1 MLLLHSSH
9 ISLRLTIVIHK
20 NSSSLAQRATFGT
33 QNYYHVSSIFK
44 PDLTTLALTPKV
56 PTIQNKDTV
65 PFRYTPN
72 IQTFIGDVGLEGLFS
87 CAIMAVARCL
97 SEPEFEMDQYLS
109 IFIRDEII
117 TWYTT
122 QHIPQPQDLE
132 LQKQVTINVE
142 IVIRRLTS
150 LVKVP
155 GGNLPANQTVIDHIS
170 QAVDPL
176 SLAQMDLLW
185 MPWI

>member
-1 MLLLHSSH
+1 
-9 ISLRLTIVIHK
+9 
-20 NSSSLAQRATFGT
+20 
-33 QNYYHVSSIFK
+33 
-44 PDLTTLALTPKV
+44 
-56 PTIQNKDTV
+56 
-65 PFRYTPN
+65 
-72 IQTFIGDVGLEGLFS
+72 
-87 CAIMAVARCL
+87 MAVARCL